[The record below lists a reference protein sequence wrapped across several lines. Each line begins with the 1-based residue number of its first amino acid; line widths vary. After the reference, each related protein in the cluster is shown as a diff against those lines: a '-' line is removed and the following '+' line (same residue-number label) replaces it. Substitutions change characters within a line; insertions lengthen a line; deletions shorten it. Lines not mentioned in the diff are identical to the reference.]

1 MKVLASFT
9 VPYSTALRFD
19 ELAPPRQKSRIVESL
34 LIELMD
40 EKEPRNFDKV
50 WSGGQIIQQTF
61 SIEFDV
67 MTRFRKGAYNQS
79 AILAHLI
86 QNWIEKNEPKGS

>member
-9 VPYSTALRFD
+9 VPHSTAVRFD

-40 EKEPRNFDKV
+40 EKEPRNFDEV
-50 WSGGQIIQQTF
+50 WSGGLVCQQTF
-61 SIEFDV
+61 SIDFEV

-86 QNWIEKNEPKGS
+86 RDWIAKNEPKGS

>member
-9 VPYSTALRFD
+9 VPYSTAVRFD

-34 LIELMD
+34 LIELMN
-40 EKEPRNFDKV
+40 EKEPRNFDKF
-50 WSGGQIIQQTF
+50 WKGGYICQQTF
-61 SIEFDV
+61 SIDFEV

-79 AILAHLI
+79 AIVGYLI
-86 QNWIEKNEPKGS
+86 KEWVEKNETS

>member
-9 VPYSTALRFD
+9 VPHSTAVRFD

-34 LIELMD
+34 LIELMN
-40 EKEPRNFDKV
+40 EKEPRNFDKF
-50 WSGGQIIQQTF
+50 WKGGYICQQTF
-61 SIEFDV
+61 SIDFEV

-79 AILAHLI
+79 AIVGYLI
-86 QNWIEKNEPKGS
+86 KEWVEKNETS